1 MSRRCWGAS
10 LCCWQRWGFYGVISY
25 VVSQRTREVGMR
37 MALGADRREVVR
49 LIVRQGMRLVA
60 IGLMLGAAG
69 AVPLSFLLRV
79 ALYGVQPL
87 DPLTYAAVPF
97 ALAGVALLAMANPT
111 WRAARVEP
119 VSALRHE

>member
-1 MSRRCWGAS
+1 
-10 LCCWQRWGFYGVISY
+10 
-25 VVSQRTREVGMR
+25 
-37 MALGADRREVVR
+37 
-49 LIVRQGMRLVA
+49 
-60 IGLMLGAAG
+60 
-69 AVPLSFLLRV
+69 
-79 ALYGVQPL
+79 VQPL